1 MFHIIL
7 YCLLLNKD
15 KDGAKKNNFVS
26 VGCVITDKWS
36 TIEHISC
43 VRINH
48 LQYNE
53 CYIDDMKGKTEKW
66 WLLRW
71 KQHFIFEELYGERFS
86 GTNLPSGIRFL
97 FSNLGFEL
105 RDRGSLSSF
114 SFVSSSRFICVAMCI
129 FFLHLIQL
137 FVHIL
142 SWCYMNV
149 KSSKAPRAK
158 IQEPELLNVSLLVLS
173 SLDVEKEL
181 LC

>member
-129 FFLHLIQL
+129 FFLHLITHSCS
-137 FVHIL
+137 FF
-142 SWCYMNV
+142 
-149 KSSKAPRAK
+149 
-158 IQEPELLNVSLLVLS
+158 S
-173 SLDVEKEL
+173 SLGKCPRLPLKIFRV
-181 LC
+181 CVAAHINISSRAHWCV